1 MSDKTKLSRRQCR
14 ELIFKLLFAKEFDRE
29 ADPAAFYDAFIDVTE
44 EVPAEY
50 AKNVFIGVSES
61 LEELDTEIEG
71 VSLRWKLSRM
81 STATRCVL
89 RMAVYEMTVCDVP
102 PKAVINEAVE
112 IIKSYDEDSAP
123 SFVNGILNKIA
134 RNRGLIE
141 A

>member
-1 MSDKTKLSRRQCR
+1 MPDKPKLSRRQCR